1 MEGHWEAVNL
11 SKGRI
16 VSLLL
21 SLIPPKLAFVPM
33 SVKGSISKSNAFS
46 ICPSLLSGMP
56 GSIIRTG

>member
-21 SLIPPKLAFVPM
+21 SLIPPNWHLFL
-33 SVKGSISKSNAFS
+33 
-46 ICPSLLSGMP
+46 C
-56 GSIIRTG
+56 